1 MTSISRSMCIYKL
14 GDIVKDYNNIY
25 HSTIKM
31 KTVDE
36 KSSTYIESSNE
47 INNED
52 CKLKVGDI
60 VRISKYKKIFT
71 KDYVPNWSEEFFV
84 IKKVKNTVPWTNY

>member
-25 HSTIKM
+25 HRTIKM

-52 CKLKVGDI
+52 
-60 VRISKYKKIFT
+60 
-71 KDYVPNWSEEFFV
+71 
-84 IKKVKNTVPWTNY
+84 